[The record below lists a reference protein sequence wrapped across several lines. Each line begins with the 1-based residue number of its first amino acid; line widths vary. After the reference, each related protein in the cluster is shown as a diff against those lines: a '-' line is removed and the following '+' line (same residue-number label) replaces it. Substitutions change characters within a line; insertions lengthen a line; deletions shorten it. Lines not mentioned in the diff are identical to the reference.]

1 MDSSFQVSRCRCW
14 GGVRLRFQDQS
25 CILSQIWLARDSGSV
40 RVQLWWSQPSI
51 SVAWWHELGIKTDG
65 DCIILAEPAIM
76 MLTTTAVTVKVV
88 VTMMT
93 AMTRLRTRMMLVM
106 LAIVMSFRTIP

>member
-1 MDSSFQVSRCRCW
+1 M
-14 GGVRLRFQDQS
+14 
-25 CILSQIWLARDSGSV
+25 
-40 RVQLWWSQPSI
+40 
-51 SVAWWHELGIKTDG
+51 
-65 DCIILAEPAIM
+65 AEPAIM

-106 LAIVMSFRTIP
+106 HDDGCGI